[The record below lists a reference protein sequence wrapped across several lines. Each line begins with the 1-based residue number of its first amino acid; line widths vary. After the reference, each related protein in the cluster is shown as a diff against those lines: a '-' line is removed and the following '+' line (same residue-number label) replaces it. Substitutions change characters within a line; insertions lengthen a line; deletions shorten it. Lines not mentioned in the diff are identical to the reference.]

1 MIPYFR
7 SFFRYLGSDNAKRI
21 RSSVTWRSYLHS
33 ALVFTP
39 LLLLCTVILAL
50 DIRDSILDK
59 SDILTLQQLGYYLLY
74 VFLAAPM
81 CLHIIWQPLRLL
93 ISAEQYI
100 FREVLLEHPD
110 PRNRWVVFT
119 VTFQDH
125 TSQTIQAETLLAPQ
139 AMIRHIGRR
148 ALIAYNPKTRLTVLI
163 RPAEDTPADSG
174 T

>member
-7 SFFRYLGSDNAKRI
+7 SFFRSLGSDNAKRI

-50 DIRDSILDK
+50 DIRDTILGP
-59 SDILTLQQLGYYLLY
+59 SDILTLDQVLYYLVY
-74 VFLAAPM
+74 AFLATPF
-81 CLHIIWQPLRLL
+81 CLYIIWQPLRLL

-100 FREVLLEHPD
+100 FREVLLERPN
-110 PRNRWVVFT
+110 PWNRWVAFT
-119 VTFQDH
+119 VTFQNH

-139 AMIRHIGRR
+139 AMIRHIGHR

-163 RPAEDTPADSG
+163 RPLEDTPADSG
-174 T
+174 I